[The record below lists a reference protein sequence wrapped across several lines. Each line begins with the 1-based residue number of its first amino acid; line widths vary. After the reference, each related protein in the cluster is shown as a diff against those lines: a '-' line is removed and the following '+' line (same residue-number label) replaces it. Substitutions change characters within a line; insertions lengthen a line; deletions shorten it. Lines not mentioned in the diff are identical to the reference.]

1 MNLNETNRA
10 LLTESLSDLLVL
22 IQEGI
27 PHFSHVSAE
36 DINENTLAIASAKIK
51 LERIP
56 KEKTQQFSAQEM
68 KVMYWAVKNFRDGTQ
83 EFLDSLSPSDPD
95 RNDAVSAYKT
105 ANALLREL
113 RAEFSQIGIDIK
125 AVFPS
130 L

>member
-1 MNLNETNRA
+1 MTLNEDNRI

-36 DINENTLAIASAKIK
+36 DINKNTMAIASAKIK

-56 KEKTQQFSAQEM
+56 KEKTLQFSAQEM
-68 KVMYWAVKNFRDGTQ
+68 KVMYWAVKNFRDDTQ
-83 EFLDSLSPSDPD
+83 ESLDSLSPSDPD
-95 RNDAVSAYKT
+95 RNEAAFAYKT

-113 RAEFSQIGIDIK
+113 RADFSQIGIDID
-125 AVFPS
+125 AVLPS

>member
-1 MNLNETNRA
+1 MTLNEDNRI
-10 LLTESLSDLLVL
+10 LLTEALSDLLAF
-22 IQEGI
+22 IQEAI
-27 PHFSHVSAE
+27 PHLSHVSTK

-56 KEKTQQFSAQEM
+56 REKSQQFSAQEM
-68 KVMYWAVKNFRDGTQ
+68 KVMYWAVKNFRDDTQ

-95 RNDAVSAYKT
+95 RDDAAFAYKT

-113 RAEFSQIGIDIK
+113 RADFSQIGIDIN
-125 AVFPS
+125 AVFPF